1 VPRNPST
8 ESPDLDRAGKLA
20 FVPPRYGAGVVG
32 GAETVLRE
40 MVAGLVGRG
49 WDVEV
54 LTTCARDH
62 FTWANEYPSG
72 VEDVDGIPVRRFR
85 TVVPVSRRERAHHE
99 AAIHGGRVLTL
110 SEQQRWVNADL
121 RVPDLFH
128 HLLDSVAGYR
138 AVVLGPY
145 MFWTTFAGW
154 QLAPGK
160 TVLLPCA
167 HDEPYIRLDL
177 FRPMF
182 AGVAGLL
189 FHTEP
194 EHDLAHSVLPAL
206 APHAVVGSGV
216 HIPGSY
222 DADRVRA
229 RYGIEGRF
237 LLYAGRR
244 EGAKGWEQ
252 LLEAFARCIAR
263 HDLPFSLV
271 TIGSGEVRP
280 PAEVAHRVVDLG
292 FVPEEDRNDLFAAAD
307 AYLQPSAY
315 ESFSRTI
322 MEAWLAGT
330 LVIGSAASAVVTWH
344 CERSG
349 AGLVY
354 RDDFELEQILLF
366 LAATPEAARRIAASG
381 RSYVIENY
389 AFPAVMDRV
398 EECLDRWTSAP

>member
-1 VPRNPST
+1 
-8 ESPDLDRAGKLA
+8 LKRAGKLA
-20 FVPPRYGAGVVG
+20 FVPPRYGADVVG

-40 MVAGLVGRG
+40 TATGLACRG

-62 FTWANEYPSG
+62 FSWANEYPAGS
-72 VEDVDGIPVRRFR
+72 EEVDGLAVRRFP
-85 TVVPVSRRERAHHE
+85 TVVPTSRRERAEHE
-99 AAIHGGRVLTL
+99 AGLLGGRPLTL
-110 SEQQRWVNADL
+110 REQQRWINADL
-121 RVPDLFH
+121 RAPELFH
-128 HLLDSVAGYR
+128 HLLDTVGEYR
-138 AVVLGPY
+138 AIVLGPY

-154 QLAPGK
+154 QLAPAK

-167 HDEPYIRLDL
+167 HDEPYIRLEL

-194 EHDLAHSVLPAL
+194 EHALAHSVVPDL
-206 APHAVVGSGV
+206 APHAVVGSGMHV
-216 HIPGSY
+216 PSAY
-222 DADRVRA
+222 DPERVRA
-229 RYGIEGRF
+229 KYGLDGRF

-244 EGAKGWEQ
+244 EGAKGWEG
-252 LLEAFARCIAR
+252 LLDAFACASLR

-280 PAEVAHRVVDLG
+280 PAEVAGRVRDLG
-292 FVPEEDRNDLFAAAD
+292 FVPDEDRNDLFAGAD
-307 AYLQPSAY
+307 AYLQPSAH

-330 LVIGSAASAVVTWH
+330 LVIGNAASPVVTWH

-349 AGLVY
+349 AGLSY
-354 RDDFELEQILLF
+354 KDDFELEQCLLF
-366 LAATPEAARRIAASG
+366 LAEAPDAAARLGAAG
-381 RSYVIENY
+381 RSYVVDAY
-389 AFPAVMDRV
+389 AFDAVMDRV
-398 EECLDRWTSAP
+398 EDCLERWTVAP

>member
-1 VPRNPST
+1 M
-8 ESPDLDRAGKLA
+8 ERAGKLV
-20 FVPPRYGAGVVG
+20 FIPPRYGADVVG

-40 MVAGLVGRG
+40 MAGGLAGRG

-62 FTWANEYPSG
+62 FSWANEYPAG
-72 VEDVDGIPVRRFR
+72 VEKVDDIVVRRFP
-85 TVVPVSRRERAHHE
+85 TVVPASRQERAEHE
-99 AAIHGGRVLTL
+99 AGLLAGRRLTL
-110 SEQQRWVNADL
+110 AEQQRWVNADL
-121 RVPDLFH
+121 RVPELFH
-128 HLLDSVAGYR
+128 HLLDNVADYR

-154 QLAPGK
+154 QLAPAK
-160 TVLLPCA
+160 TLLLPCA
-167 HDEPYIRLDL
+167 HDEPYMHMEL

-182 AGVAGLL
+182 AGVAGVL

-194 EHDLAHSVLPAL
+194 EHELAHGVVADL
-206 APHAVVGSGV
+206 APHEVVGSGV
-216 HIPGSY
+216 KVPAGYDPG
-222 DADRVRA
+222 RVRD

-244 EGAKGWEQ
+244 EGAKGWET
-252 LLEAFARCIAR
+252 LLDGFAQAHAR

-280 PAEVAHRVVDLG
+280 PASVAGRVVDLG
-292 FVPEEDRNDLFAAAD
+292 FVPDEDRDDLAAAAD
-307 AYLQPSAY
+307 AYLQPSAH

-330 LVIGSAASAVVTWH
+330 LVVANAASPVVAWH

-349 AGLVY
+349 AGLTY
-354 RDDFELEQILLF
+354 RDEFELEQCLLF
-366 LAATPEAARRIAASG
+366 LAGAPEAAARLAAGG
-381 RSYVIENY
+381 RAYVEEHY
-389 AFPAVMDRV
+389 GFDAVMDRV
-398 EECLDRWTSAP
+398 EGCVRRWTS

>member
-1 VPRNPST
+1 M
-8 ESPDLDRAGKLA
+8 ERAGKLA
-20 FVPPRYGAGVVG
+20 FVPPRYGADVVG

-40 MVAGLVGRG
+40 MAGGLAGRG

-62 FTWANEYPSG
+62 FSWANEYPAG
-72 VEDVDGIPVRRFR
+72 AEKVDGLVVRRFP
-85 TVVPVSRRERAHHE
+85 TVVPASRRERAEHE
-99 AAIHGGRVLTL
+99 AALLAGRRLTL
-110 SEQQRWVNADL
+110 AEQQRWVNADL
-121 RVPDLFH
+121 RVPELFH
-128 HLLDSVAGYR
+128 HLLDNVADYR

-154 QLAPGK
+154 QLAPA
-160 TVLLPCA
+160 TTILLPCA
-167 HDEPYIRLDL
+167 HDEPYIHMEL

-182 AGVAGLL
+182 AGVAGVL

-194 EHDLAHSVLPAL
+194 EHELAHQVVADL
-206 APHAVVGSGV
+206 APHEVVGSGV
-216 HIPGSY
+216 KVPARYDPG
-222 DADRVRA
+222 RVRN

-244 EGAKGWEQ
+244 EGAKGWEA
-252 LLEAFARCIAR
+252 LLEAFARAHAR

-280 PAEVAHRVVDLG
+280 PASVAGRVVDLG
-292 FVPEEDRNDLFAAAD
+292 FVPDDDRDDLVAAAE
-307 AYLQPSAY
+307 AYLQPSAH

-330 LVIGSAASAVVTWH
+330 LVIANAASPVVAWH

-349 AGLVY
+349 AGLTY
-354 RDDFELEQILLF
+354 RDELELEQCLLF
-366 LAATPEAARRIAASG
+366 LAGAPEAAARLAAGG
-381 RSYVIENY
+381 RAYVEEHY
-389 AFPAVMDRV
+389 GFDAVMDRV
-398 EECLDRWTSAP
+398 EDCVWRWTS